1 MYIAYMKAFVFLGLL
16 FFNIVGFRSEA
27 QMYIEVTSIPP
38 TTPAAS
44 QIYLAG
50 SINSWNPMSATHECL
65 YDSTHL
71 VYRVEILTSGSFQFK
86 FTRGSWPTVEGS
98 ASGAFIPNRNA
109 TYSQGDTLRVQ
120 ILGWEG
126 IGGGGSTA
134 ASNVSIIPQFSMHP
148 LNRQRDVWIY
158 LPPDYNTSVKDYP
171 LFILQDGQNLFD
183 SQTSFSG
190 EWEVDESLNDLFNQ
204 GDYGAIVVGI
214 ENGGGLRIDEYSPW
228 VGSQGGGEGWDYIDF
243 VHDSLMNF
251 MTTNYRVQE
260 DQIFI
265 GGSSLG
271 ALISVA
277 ALAKYPNSFA
287 GALLFS
293 PAYWYNQQIFGYVEN
308 HTSSTTG
315 NTRTYSIAGSS
326 EGSGSVATNVFR
338 MDTMLIR
345 SGFTDNRTREY
356 IHSDGQ
362 HSEWYWAR
370 EFAEAYIW
378 LTRGWVT
385 VVENQLNRDYR
396 ISYNLNLDRWHIQCE
411 RNIRDLRLF
420 NLEGKECMRISGL
433 GSKDWS
439 GILSIQKNK
448 TYVLQIQFEDGS
460 LSGDTLRLP

>member
-1 MYIAYMKAFVFLGLL
+1 
-16 FFNIVGFRSEA
+16 
-27 QMYIEVTSIPP
+27 
-38 TTPAAS
+38 
-44 QIYLAG
+44 
-50 SINSWNPMSATHECL
+50 MSNVHECV
-65 YDSTHL
+65 YDSVQQL
-71 VYRVEILTSGSFQFK
+71 YRVQILASGSFQYK
-86 FTRGSWPTVEGS
+86 FTRGSWPTVEGNS
-98 ASGAFIPNRNA
+98 SGMFIPNRNA
-109 TYSQGDTLRVQ
+109 NYVQGDTLQVQ

-126 IGGGGSTA
+126 LSGSGSTA

-148 LNRQRDVWIY
+148 LNRQRNLWIY
-158 LPPDYNTSVKDYP
+158 LPPDYTTSVKDYP

-190 EWEVDESLNDLFNQ
+190 EWEVDETLNDLFSQ
-204 GDYGAIVVGI
+204 GDYGAIVVGV
-214 ENGGGLRIDEYSPW
+214 ENGGGLRIDEYAPW
-228 VGSQGGGEGWDYIDF
+228 AGSQGGGEGWDYLEF
-243 VHDSLMNF
+243 VHDSLLNF
-251 MTTNYRVQE
+251 MSSNYRVQE
-260 DQIFI
+260 DQVFI

-277 ALAKYPNSFA
+277 ALSKYPNTFA

-293 PAYWYNQQIFGYVEN
+293 PAYWYNPQIFNYVGN
-308 HTSSTTG
+308 HTANANG
-315 NTRTYSIAGSS
+315 NTRTYSIAGST
-326 EGSGSVATNVFR
+326 EGSGSVAVNILK
-338 MDTMLIR
+338 MDSMLIQ
-345 SGFTDNRTREY
+345 SGYADNRTQHL
-356 IHSDGQ
+356 IHQDGQ

-385 VVENQLNRDYR
+385 VVENQLNRDDR
-396 ISYNLNLDRWHIQCE
+396 ISYNLNSDRWHIQCE